1 MVKAETSSQHE
12 EQEARGKEGNAYHGP
27 AIRAEEWPEM
37 ETWSVGAFAIHDA
50 WRFRC
55 GVKAGF

>member
-1 MVKAETSSQHE
+1 
-12 EQEARGKEGNAYHGP
+12 
-27 AIRAEEWPEM
+27 M
-37 ETWSVGAFAIHDA
+37 ETWNVGAFAIHDA